1 MFIGFLILN
10 PRSCEVS
17 GILLIF
23 AHMEKF
29 ILQQAQAL
37 LDHLLDEVPCVLQDI
52 EDLDPIED
60 YAEVKE
66 APSCSAFIHRVA
78 LEVVS
83 GHRVLIQSGPQNR
96 GLLACGTIHEATS
109 RISS

>member
-66 APSCSAFIHRVA
+66 KLPTQIEKDWYDLWQNFYEELDYFI
-78 LEVVS
+78 ENYK
-83 GHRVLIQSGPQNR
+83 Q
-96 GLLACGTIHEATS
+96 
-109 RISS
+109 

>member
-1 MFIGFLILN
+1 MTHTSCLGFLLYSLIMFIGFLILN

-66 APSCSAFIHRVA
+66 KLPTQIEKDWYDLWQNFYEELDYFI
-78 LEVVS
+78 ENYK
-83 GHRVLIQSGPQNR
+83 Q
-96 GLLACGTIHEATS
+96 
-109 RISS
+109 

>member
-52 EDLDPIED
+52 EDLDHI
-60 YAEVKE
+60 YARWTDPKVLEEEWYLPK
-66 APSCSAFIHRVA
+66 APMYYAKD
-78 LEVVS
+78 E
-83 GHRVLIQSGPQNR
+83 
-96 GLLACGTIHEATS
+96 
-109 RISS
+109 

>member
-1 MFIGFLILN
+1 
-10 PRSCEVS
+10 
-17 GILLIF
+17 
-23 AHMEKF
+23 MEKF

-66 APSCSAFIHRVA
+66 KLPTQIEKDWYDLWQNFYEELDYFI
-78 LEVVS
+78 ENYK
-83 GHRVLIQSGPQNR
+83 Q
-96 GLLACGTIHEATS
+96 
-109 RISS
+109 